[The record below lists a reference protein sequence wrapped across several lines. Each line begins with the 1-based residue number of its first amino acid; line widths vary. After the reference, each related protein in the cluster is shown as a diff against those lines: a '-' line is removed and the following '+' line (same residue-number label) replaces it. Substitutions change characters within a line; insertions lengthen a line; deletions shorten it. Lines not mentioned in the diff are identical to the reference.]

1 MDGASLDLLQWL
13 YCKSHGGRVSMRA
26 AIGLFAAL
34 AVFGGIASAE
44 SPGVETAGLFTPL
57 PTVSP
62 GSLLWKAGIIKLTC
76 ICGKNTVK
84 LESDY
89 CPDGV
94 KPACDC
100 KAIPPSVKC
109 PQARN

>member
-1 MDGASLDLLQWL
+1 
-13 YCKSHGGRVSMRA
+13 MRA

-57 PTVSP
+57 PTVST
-62 GSLLWKAGIIKLTC
+62 GSLLWKAGIIKLKCT
-76 ICGKNTVK
+76 CGKNTVT

>member
-1 MDGASLDLLQWL
+1 
-13 YCKSHGGRVSMRA
+13 MRA

-57 PTVSP
+57 PTVSA
-62 GSLLWKAGIIKLTC
+62 GSLLWKAGTIKLKC
-76 ICGKNTVK
+76 QCGKTKVTF
-84 LESDY
+84 EADY

-94 KPACDC
+94 KPSCDC
-100 KAIPPSVKC
+100 KSTPPAVQCAK
-109 PQARN
+109 ARN

>member
-1 MDGASLDLLQWL
+1 
-13 YCKSHGGRVSMRA
+13 MRA

-62 GSLLWKAGIIKLTC
+62 GSLLWKAGIIKLKC
-76 ICGKNTVK
+76 QCGKTKVIF
-84 LESDY
+84 EADY

-94 KPACDC
+94 KPICDC
-100 KAIPPSVKC
+100 KPTPPAVKC

>member
-1 MDGASLDLLQWL
+1 
-13 YCKSHGGRVSMRA
+13 MRA

-57 PTVSP
+57 PTVSA
-62 GSLLWKAGIIKLTC
+62 GSLLWKVGTIRLKC
-76 ICGKNTVK
+76 QCGKSQVIIF
-84 LESDY
+84 EADY

-94 KPACDC
+94 KPSCDC
-100 KAIPPSVKC
+100 KSVPPAVNC
-109 PQARN
+109 ARSRN